1 MIIWYVCIGVLFS
14 ICDALMIKKMN
25 LKNYIYYIIGGV
37 VLNVVYV
44 ITTTCIA
51 PITIL
56 SLFELFSINMLMYLA
71 ICDMNEGE
79 MYVVAFAIYAAVG
92 VIASFFGS
100 FISVIL
106 FSVVVFGILFLM
118 QKKSKSGMGMGDV
131 YAISCMSLF
140 CNISEAM
147 SIVMFSLLL
156 SLIYGLLYSL
166 FKRVSGKTVMIKY
179 VPFLFVV
186 TYLMKIFY

>member
-1 MIIWYVCIGVLFS
+1 MIIWYIFIGVLLS
-14 ICDALMIKKMN
+14 ICNTFMIRKMN
-25 LKNYIYYIIGGV
+25 FKNYIYYALGAG
-37 VLNVVYV
+37 VLNAVYV
-44 ITTTCIA
+44 IGTLLIS
-51 PITIL
+51 PIKIINI
-56 SLFELFSINMLMYLA
+56 FELFSINMLMYLA
-71 ICDMNEGE
+71 VCDINEGE
-79 MYVVAFAIYAAVG
+79 MYVVAFAVYAVIG

-100 FISVIL
+100 FVPVIV
-106 FSVVVFGILFLM
+106 FSLIVFGVLFLM
-118 QKKSKSGMGMGDV
+118 QRKSKSGMGMGDV

-186 TYLMKIFY
+186 TYLMKLFY